1 MKRIAVSALL
11 ILLSFCL
18 LPDLI
23 SAQQQ
28 GVPVDGKDFY
38 LGFVYPSFNNNPGQ
52 QGRDFH
58 GFFGVYALVSSY
70 EDNNIVKFAYFDAG
84 GNEVASVSKVIK
96 AKGAVQVPLDI
107 ASMKMSEPGDIPEF
121 KACHITAKKPVNVQ
135 YFSTGACSG
144 GSYLAIPTPALGKSY
159 VVPSFN
165 DNPDQGAG
173 LSQQQ
178 EPAAGFFL
186 IVAAFNGTNVTIT
199 PNSTTAGGHIGVNC
213 GTGASGTLRPYTIS
227 LSRGQCYWVKGQG
240 KDGDCDM
247 SGSLVVSDKPVAVLG
262 GHENAFL
269 GDVGSRTLEGRDFM
283 IEEVI
288 PSEYWDS
295 TGYVSIPMKD
305 GAGTQPGDAG
315 YGENYRVYTNDVR
328 GAAVV
333 MSDCNVAL
341 KAMPDGRLAFPTPE
355 NNTGCAAEL
364 HTTDGHKFGVMMYDL
379 RDQGN
384 AAPHAAE
391 SMMSIVPMSRW
402 RTSFLFYVPANTF
415 EVLQNYYINII
426 GLTRDLERGYIKY
439 AKDNGALNPLSIG
452 LGSSGKYKV
461 IPNHPEL
468 EGARFTVAP
477 GAYYFTNTRNAIT
490 NPDTSSAAALLVDT
504 TLLRGAFM
512 MYHYGMR
519 AIDPDRDL
527 GDFCGDDFFFSY
539 ALPIGM
545 TVSSGGGDPRAK
557 VDTLCSS
564 WHVCVRD
571 TAGITIRS
579 VTLLDD
585 SSGNYYRPGKKFFN
599 THLDPTL
606 DPDNKG
612 EIDFS
617 GDDTSVCFDVI
628 VTNPLDSAYAPLYIV
643 DSRGAHIVLD
653 LRYKAPQFK
662 LTKLPDFPARIDSL
676 AFPPTKVNDEVC
688 STLVYINTAPKG
700 GKAFIVSD
708 VKLKKNSGYFKITS
722 VKPAPTFTMQG
733 GDSLIVQVCFKP
745 NDTLLFTDTLLL
757 VTDCFTAPL
766 PIIGK
771 GGTPLIYATDIDF
784 ESVVIGTTLC
794 KPLTVENHG
803 TLPFLLTK
811 NYLLNNMVQFSID
824 PASAARLPVIL
835 QPGGAITLTFCYK
848 PSIPSDLDSTT
859 VDWNTDIP
867 APFTQ
872 LIKSWSY
879 LKGKPIKP
887 GVNWD
892 RLKQLDS
899 VICDDSV
906 VVRVYLLN
914 TSTAKAHVDNV
925 YFDGP
930 NAQEYHVLN
939 DQLNRLPLQNFDM
952 NIGDKIWVDVV
963 FKADLSKGYA
973 DRKARII
980 ATFVIPSDPTHDDST
995 VIDFTGKVQ
1004 HAVLVNNPSLFN
1016 FGFVT
1021 RGTPSVGFVTVTNTG
1036 DAPYVIK
1043 SVDFGP
1049 PITGIL
1055 LNGKPLA
1062 PGDTI
1067 PRGASVSLEI
1077 DATLTTFSDTIVY
1090 YNLNSD
1096 KICSTDTGQVNIAAS
1111 QLKVTSTGFPA
1122 PNTFVGCKQFDDSV
1136 RATNIGSVP
1145 VNLESV
1151 DLISLPATPNSGEF
1165 DLVDASNARVKTV
1178 TFPGAGKVL
1187 GHLQTVS
1194 IPIIYHPTISGP
1206 VSATIRYNWDS
1217 AGVKFTTTNIASGVG
1232 VLLKTTV
1239 SAAQVGGA
1247 PFSAPTSGSF
1257 TLPISLV
1264 NTPLPANGDVHRVT
1278 FRLTY
1283 RRDVLNLTSAT
1294 PPASGKYTVANQQ
1307 PIQLANIPTAGDE
1320 SIDLDVSSSSAA
1332 PITSLEDIVDV
1343 NYQVMV
1349 SKEVITP
1356 FNISNVTF
1364 YDSKGAQ
1371 ACYVIHDTI
1380 PGAFVPKYICAD
1392 TSLNLYLK
1400 GVLPTRINMLSPSI
1414 VGENES
1420 PILYYSINRS
1430 DIPVKVEIFN
1440 VLGECVRTI
1449 KNTTSQ
1455 AVGNYQLPIGTKGM
1469 QSGTYLVRMTT
1480 PVSSQTVN
1488 FILQK

>member
-18 LPDLI
+18 LPELI

-38 LGFVYPSFNNNPGQ
+38 IGFVYPSFNNNPGQ

-84 GNEVASVSKVIK
+84 GNEVASVSKVIR
-96 AKGAVQVPLDI
+96 ARSAVQVPLDI
-107 ASMKMSEPGDIPEF
+107 ASMKMSEPGDIPEY

-186 IVAAFNGTNVTIT
+186 IVAAFDGTNITIT
-199 PNSTTAGGHIGVNC
+199 PNSTTAGGHTGVNC
-213 GTGASGTLRPYTIS
+213 GNGANGTLRPYTIS
-227 LSRGQCYWVKGQG
+227 LRRGQCYWVKGQG

-247 SGSLVVSDKPVAVLG
+247 SGSLVVSDKPIAVLG

-305 GAGTQPGDAG
+305 GAGTQAGDAG
-315 YGENYRVYTNDVR
+315 YGENYRVYTNDIK
-328 GAAVV
+328 GAAVK

-341 KAMPDGRLAFPTPE
+341 KAMDDGRLAYPTPE
-355 NNTGCAAEL
+355 NNTGCAAEF

-426 GLTRDLERGYIKY
+426 GLKRDFAAGNIKY
-439 AKDNGALNPLSIG
+439 SLNGSTTLNRLTGLSAQ
-452 LGSSGKYKV
+452 GSYKQ
-461 IPNHPEL
+461 IPFHPEL
-468 EGARFTVAP
+468 EGNRFSVAP
-477 GAYYFTNTRNAIT
+477 GAYYFTNIRTKI
-490 NPDTSSAAALLVDT
+490 DTLVPIDT
-504 TLLRGAFM
+504 MLQGAFM

-571 TAGITIRS
+571 TGGVTIRS

-585 SSGNYYRPGKKFFN
+585 PDGNYYRPGKQFFN
-599 THLDPTL
+599 AHFDPAL

-612 EIDFS
+612 EIDFT

-628 VTNPLDSAYAPLYIV
+628 VSNPLDSAYAPLYIV
-643 DSRGAHIVLD
+643 DSRGAHVVID
-653 LRYKAPQFK
+653 LRYKAPKFT
-662 LTKLPDFPARIDSL
+662 LTKLPDFPPRIDTL
-676 AFPPTKVNDEVC
+676 AFPPTKIGDEVC

-700 GKAFIVSD
+700 GKAFNVISAT
-708 VKLKKNSGYFKITS
+708 LKKNDPHFKISSITPS
-722 VKPAPTFTMQG
+722 LPVSLKG
-733 GDSLIVQVCFKP
+733 GDSLKVLVCFDPKDTTAS
-745 NDTLLFTDTLLL
+745 NDSVILT
-757 VTDCFTAPL
+757 TDCFAAPL

-784 ESVVIGTTLC
+784 GSVPTNTTLC
-794 KPLTVENHG
+794 LPLVVENRG

-811 NYLLNNMVQFSID
+811 NYFLHDKILFSID
-824 PASAARLPVIL
+824 PASAARLPVTL
-835 QPGGAITLTFCYK
+835 QPGGSITLTFCYSPK
-848 PSIPSDLDSTT
+848 VLSDLDSTS
-859 VDWNTDIP
+859 VDWITDIP

-872 LIKSWSY
+872 TIKSWSY
-879 LKGKPIKP
+879 LRAKPIKP
-887 GVNWD
+887 GVTWD
-892 RLKQLDS
+892 RFKQLDS
-899 VICDDSV
+899 VVCEDSV
-906 VVRVYLLN
+906 VRRVYLLN
-914 TSTAKAHVDNV
+914 NSSQNTTVADV

-930 NAQEYHVLN
+930 NASEYHILGNKLGRNPLANFNLN
-939 DQLNRLPLQNFDM
+939 IKDT
-952 NIGDKIWVDVV
+952 IWVDIV

-980 ATFVIPSDPTHDDST
+980 ATYATSDPLKNDST
-995 VIDFTGKVQ
+995 VIDLTGKVQ
-1004 HAVLVNNPSLFN
+1004 HAVLVSNPALLE

-1021 RGTPSVGFVTVTNTG
+1021 RGTSSSKFVTIINTG
-1036 DAPYVIK
+1036 DAPYII
-1043 SVDFGP
+1043 SNLDLPNP
-1049 PITGIL
+1049 PIDSILRNGIL
-1055 LNGKPLA
+1055 VSVGDVIGV
-1062 PGDTI
+1062 GDTVTFQI
-1067 PRGASVSLEI
+1067 HAHL
-1077 DATLTTFSDTIVY
+1077 DTYTDTTVTY
-1090 YNLNSD
+1090 HLNST
-1096 KICSTDTGQVNIAAS
+1096 KSLCSNHTAQIHIAAAS
-1111 QLKVTSTGFPA
+1111 LKTTATSFPA
-1122 PNTFVGCKQFDDSV
+1122 PNTFVGCREYDSV
-1136 RATNIGSVP
+1136 MVATNLGSVS
-1145 VNLESV
+1145 VTLLSV
-1151 DLISLPATPNSGEF
+1151 DIISTPGTPNPGEF
-1165 DLVDASNARVKTV
+1165 DLVDAGNNHVKTV
-1178 TFPGAGKVL
+1178 IVNKL
-1187 GHLQTVS
+1187 LKHLDQVR
-1194 IPIIYHPTISGP
+1194 IPIIYHPTIAGP
-1206 VSATIRYNWDS
+1206 VSATIVYHWDS
-1217 AGVKFTTTNIASGVG
+1217 AGVKFDSTRIASGIG
-1232 VLLKTTV
+1232 RQLKTTV

-1264 NTPLPANGDVHRVT
+1264 NTSIPDTADVHRIT

-1294 PPASGKYTVANQQ
+1294 PPASGKFTVANSQ
-1307 PIQLANIPTAGDE
+1307 PTQLANIPTNGDE

-1332 PITSLEDIVDV
+1332 PITSLEDIINV

-1356 FNISNVTF
+1356 FIVSNVTF
-1364 YDSKGAQ
+1364 YDSKGNSI
-1371 ACYVIHDTI
+1371 CYVAADTI
-1380 PGAFVPKYICAD
+1380 PGAFVPNYICAD

-1400 GVLPTRINMLSPSI
+1400 GVLPTRINMLSPNI
-1414 VGENES
+1414 VGENQS
-1420 PILYYSINRS
+1420 PVLYYSINRS

-1440 VLGECVRTI
+1440 VLGERVRTI
-1449 KNTTSQ
+1449 KNTASQ
-1455 AVGNYQLPIGTKGM
+1455 AVGSYQLPIGTKGM
-1469 QSGTYLVRMTT
+1469 QSGTYLVRLTT

-1488 FILQK
+1488 FIMQK